1 VRLAGARPIL
11 VPALEKDGFQVTAR
25 MISKAT
31 SRRTKAVVLNSPNN
45 PTGAVIAPEDM
56 LVIGDMSQRRRF
68 TILYDDTYG
77 RLTYG
82 RGDGSV
88 LPALRDSVGDRFVI
102 LGTAS
107 KSYCMTGWRIGWI
120 LGPRALVDA
129 CVALF
134 SHSTQCPTSF
144 AQAGAL
150 EALTGPQKFVQELL
164 SEYRR
169 RRDFLHP
176 ALAAIPEVT
185 CVEPGGGFYLFP
197 NVGRYLSSK
206 FPTSMAL
213 ALRLLEEARV
223 ATVPGEG
230 FGTPGYLRVSFA
242 RPLDEL
248 REGAQ
253 RLTEFLQGLRS
264 R

>member
-1 VRLAGARPIL
+1 MV
-11 VPALEKDGFQVTAR
+11 
-25 MISKAT
+25 SKAT

-45 PTGAVIAPEDM
+45 PTGSVITPEDL

-77 RLTYG
+77 RLAYG
-82 RGDGSV
+82 RGDGTV
-88 LPALRDSVGDRFVI
+88 LQALRESVGDRFVI

-144 AQAGAL
+144 AQAGAV

-164 SEYRR
+164 AEYRR

-176 ALAAIPEVT
+176 ALCTIPDVS

-197 NVGRYLSSK
+197 NLGRYLSPRN
-206 FPTSMAL
+206 PTTLAL
-213 ALRLLEEARV
+213 ALRLLEEAGV
-223 ATVPGEG
+223 ATVPGEA
-230 FGTPGYLRVSFA
+230 FGAPGYLRISFA
-242 RPLDEL
+242 RPIEEL
-248 REGAQ
+248 RDGIQ
-253 RLTEFLQGLRS
+253 RVAEVLQALRVS
-264 R
+264 